1 VRITNSLIARNAVRS
16 MLTSQQGLDRA
27 MRQVTT
33 GLRIEVPSDAPA
45 DASAVMGASTQV
57 RALEQYERNINLARN
72 ASDAQEGVLNTLT
85 DVLTRARELAVGQA
99 SDTASTSTRRAV
111 KEEVDQ
117 LLRQAVQLANTRH
130 NDAFLFGGMRGDVAP
145 ASVVE
150 GPVLGFTIVDT
161 DPVPG
166 VDIADGQRL
175 RVTDDAE
182 TIFGTTSGG
191 ALASLADLSA
201 ALAADDPAAIGASVN
216 DLNVAFQTVQERLG
230 ATGAR
235 ANQLEM
241 TETNLGALKLTLTAF
256 RAQLRE
262 VDVEQAMTDLVTRQ
276 TTYQAAMMAAS
287 RVIDLNLTNYLR

>member
-1 VRITNSLIARNAVRS
+1 
-16 MLTSQQGLDRA
+16 MLTSQQGMERA
-27 MRQVTT
+27 MRQVTS

-45 DASAVMGASTQV
+45 DASAVMGASTQL
-57 RALEQYERNINLARN
+57 RALDQYERNINLARN

-99 SDTASTSTRRAV
+99 SDTATATTRRAV

-145 ASVVE
+145 AAITE
-150 GPVLGFTIVDT
+150 GAVLDFTITNT
-161 DPVPG
+161 DPISG
-166 VDIADGQRL
+166 VEIADGQRL

-182 TIFGTTSGG
+182 TIFGTSTTG
-191 ALASLADLSA
+191 ALAALRDLGA
-201 ALAADDPAAIGASVN
+201 ALDANDPTAIGNVVGT
-216 DLNVAFQTVQERLG
+216 LNTAFTSVQERLG

-235 ANQLEM
+235 SNQLDM
-241 TETNLGALKLTLTAF
+241 TQTNLGALKLTLTTF
-256 RAQLRE
+256 RSQLRD